1 LLGCKGPAAASGSN
15 THASNAISSSSAFT
29 LRWTSLCAFV
39 LSHAVLTC
47 VLRVDVLEEDEHNP
61 VIVSTV
67 VCGAEL
73 CKLLLSCVA
82 VMSLDCTGN
91 TFSERIKSFFVHIR
105 HAFLNEAADIIKLC
119 VPSLL
124 YTFQNNFQYVIETS
138 PLFVILYQGKNI
150 TTAIFYQTM
159 LGRKIRKGEWLAIAS
174 LTLGIALVQASQQ
187 DVHIHHAKLAIGLF
201 SVTCACLTSGF
212 AGVYFEKT
220 MMQSKSTIWMI
231 NLQMSLV
238 GTSLSMF
245 ACLAE
250 DTEFIAKRGFFAG
263 YTWLTWLVIFLQAVA
278 GLSIA
283 AVCRYADNIYKGFAY
298 GWSVL
303 LACMCEYY
311 WFGEHAL
318 LAAPDVFGLGAGLI
332 LLAAGAYVW
341 LHELLIPQAMT
352 LMEEHDRT
360 KEVDFQ
366 VRQAAM
372 VNAPSAS
379 DGTDVVADDD
389 GEEKSDEDMDKE
401 SDNLLGIAAPS
412 AAAAAAAARGCSASC
427 CIQSA
432 VEYICETSHAE
443 LARHLAMTAAHH
455 SHKERDRTQSST
467 IALTG
472 MKFGSSSSAAAITVS
487 AAAGTSVREHG
498 GVLTARGPAQSSRM
512 LAEDIEE
519 GAGRTGA
526 GVGTAADG
534 KYTSGSVACTPQG
547 NAVKDKYT
555 DFVAAGGGPSTPSN
569 SGTGMASAGATPGAG
584 SRLAQLVG
592 NAVASTP
599 IYRSVRDAMGATRDF
614 FSEEPE
620 R

>member
-1 LLGCKGPAAASGSN
+1 
-15 THASNAISSSSAFT
+15 
-29 LRWTSLCAFV
+29 
-39 LSHAVLTC
+39 
-47 VLRVDVLEEDEHNP
+47 
-61 VIVSTV
+61 
-67 VCGAEL
+67 
-73 CKLLLSCVA
+73 
-82 VMSLDCTGN
+82 
-91 TFSERIKSFFVHIR
+91 
-105 HAFLNEAADIIKLC
+105 
-119 VPSLL
+119 
-124 YTFQNNFQYVIETS
+124 
-138 PLFVILYQGKNI
+138 
-150 TTAIFYQTM
+150 M

-187 DVHIHHAKLAIGLF
+187 DVHLHHAKLAIGLF

-298 GWSVL
+298 GGSVL
-303 LACMCEYY
+303 VACMCEYY

-341 LHELLIPQAMT
+341 LHELLIPRAMA
-352 LMEEHDRT
+352 LMEEHDRA
-360 KEVDFQ
+360 KEEDFH
-366 VRQAAM
+366 VRQAAL
-372 VNAPSAS
+372 VNAPGAT

-389 GEEKSDEDMDKE
+389 GDDIDYDGEGKSDMDKE
-401 SDNLLGIAAPS
+401 SDNLLGTAAPP
-412 AAAAAAAARGCSASC
+412 AAARACTASC
-427 CIQSA
+427 CIQTA
-432 VEYICETSHAE
+432 VEYICETSHTE
-443 LARHLAMTAAHH
+443 LTRHLAMAAAHH

-472 MKFGSSSSAAAITVS
+472 MKLGLGSSSSAAATTVS
-487 AAAGTSVREHG
+487 AAASGSVREHG
-498 GVLTARGPAQSSRM
+498 GMLTARGPAQSSRM
-512 LAEDIEE
+512 LAGDIEA

-526 GVGTAADG
+526 GVGAAAADG
-534 KYTSGSVACTPQG
+534 KYTAGSVACTPQG
-547 NAVKDKYT
+547 NAAKDKNA
-555 DFVAAGGGPSTPSN
+555 DFVAAGGGLSTPSN
-569 SGTGMASAGATPGAG
+569 SGTGVASASATPGAG